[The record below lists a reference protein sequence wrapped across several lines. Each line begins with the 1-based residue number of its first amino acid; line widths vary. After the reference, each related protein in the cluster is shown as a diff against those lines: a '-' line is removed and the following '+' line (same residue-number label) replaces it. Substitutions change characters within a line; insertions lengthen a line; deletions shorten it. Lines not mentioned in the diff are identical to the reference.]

1 MTAKTEFED
10 LVRDHKTKTGFDM
23 PVLLEHYLVDLLA
36 SRLERVDLIPEP
48 SFAERYMILA
58 QQPRVDLLKDFADQ
72 CLFFTALLPDYG
84 QRRGLNMDYYATLGI
99 STYYTAGDLAH
110 DTRFTQLGNWFYY
123 LQKFLNTAIKPN
135 QRLELF
141 KL

>member
-10 LVRDHKTKTGFDM
+10 LVRDHKHKTGFEM
-23 PVLLEHYLVDLLA
+23 PYLLEEYLVELLA
-36 SRLERVDLIPEP
+36 SRLERVDIIPEP

-58 QQPRVDLLKDFADQ
+58 QQPRVELLKDFADQ